1 MSACE
6 ERATDWILF
15 GLAGERCEGRPQA
28 EMGRGQNGFS
38 SLQRKAGEV
47 IILQRLLLF
56 SWFLYLDAEAAG
68 GSAPVNYSDSTFVL
82 PFPNNNKKDNDE
94 DGILLNT
101 ILCQELCY
109 KLLTY
114 IISFNLPNNQ
124 MREALFSHVQMRK
137 PRLGEVR

>member
-1 MSACE
+1 MWACE
-6 ERATDWILF
+6 ERATDLILL

-28 EMGRGQNGFS
+28 EMGRGQKGFS
-38 SLQRKAGEV
+38 SLQLKAGEV

-68 GSAPVNYSDSTFVL
+68 GSAPVNYSGSTFVP
-82 PFPNNNKKDNDE
+82 PFPNNKKDNE
-94 DGILLNT
+94 DGILLN
-101 ILCQELCY
+101 IIPCQELCY

-137 PRLGEVR
+137 LRLGELR